1 MFSKRKMFVA
11 GIVATLLI
19 ASLFVGCGKQSQGAL
34 TPAPTQFG
42 TAVFKLAVAANSP
55 FAMIAKT
62 ITLTISASDM
72 NTLTRSLTK
81 TDSTVTGTV
90 TGIPA
95 GKNRLFRIDVY
106 DSANVDEYTGS
117 ATADIAADDTVPVNI
132 TVVRKSGAV
141 TVNGTVVEDL
151 GIVMKD
157 IPAGT
162 FTMGSSD
169 PSNVPDASP
178 PHQVTLSAFK
188 MSETDV
194 TQEQYL
200 AVMGTNPSYFDTGT
214 GASLRPVESVT
225 WFNAVQFCNALSKLS
240 GLDTVYN
247 TTTWAA
253 DFSKSGYSLP
263 TEAQWEYACRAG
275 STTEYWWGPDTNG
288 MGARTWSVYNSG
300 LTTQPVATKLANAYG
315 LYDMTG
321 NVWQWCNDWHGAYT
335 AGAATDPT
343 GASTSMFRVLRGGS
357 WGYVDY
363 VGAIV
368 FRSAFRLLHVSP
380 GVGGNNF
387 GFRVVLPR

>member
-1 MFSKRKMFVA
+1 MFSKREMFVA

-19 ASLFVGCGKQSQGAL
+19 ASLFVGCGKQSQSAL

-95 GKNRLFRIDVY
+95 GKNRLFRVDVY

-162 FTMGSSD
+162 FTMGSDSLVD
-169 PSNVPDASP
+169 GASP

-214 GASLRPVESVT
+214 GASLRPVESVP
-225 WFNAVQFCNALSKLS
+225 WNNAVQFCNALSKLS

-253 DFSKSGYSLP
+253 DFTKSGYRLP

-288 MGARTWSVYNSG
+288 MGAHTWWYGNSG
-300 LTTQPVATKLANAYG
+300 GTTQPVGTKLPNAYG

-321 NVWQWCNDWHGAYT
+321 NVWQLCNDWYGAYT
-335 AGAATDPT
+335 AGAVTDPT
-343 GASTSMFRVLRGGS
+343 GPATGTFHVLRGGS
-357 WGYVDY
+357 FGDFIDGY
-363 VGAIV
+363 
-368 FRSAFRLLHVSP
+368 RSGFRLSNFHSGWGL
-380 GVGGNNF
+380 GV